1 MVPSPQPVIQQ
12 HHHQQQQ
19 QQQMRSF
26 NQVQQTVSPSLKDI
40 PSDVWDFLGTL
51 DDNQG
56 RDGNGIFE
64 NVHQTTLGP
73 SLMSS
78 FILSLR
84 GRL

>member
-40 PSDVWDFLGTL
+40 PSDVLDFLGTL

-56 RDGNGIFE
+56 RDGNRIFE
-64 NVHQTTLGP
+64 NVTNNKTQLFTRQH
-73 SLMSS
+73 
-78 FILSLR
+78 
-84 GRL
+84 

>member
-56 RDGNGIFE
+56 RDGNRIFE
-64 NVHQTTLGP
+64 NVTNNKTQLFTRRH
-73 SLMSS
+73 
-78 FILSLR
+78 
-84 GRL
+84 